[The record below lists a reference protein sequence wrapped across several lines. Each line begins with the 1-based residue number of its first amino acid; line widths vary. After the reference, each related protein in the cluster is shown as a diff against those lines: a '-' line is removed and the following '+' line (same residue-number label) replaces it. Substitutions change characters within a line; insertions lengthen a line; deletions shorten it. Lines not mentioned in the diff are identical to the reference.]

1 MMSSMYQFSSDYS
14 NINQK
19 SIIAFYQI
27 EFFLRTNDYQKL
39 LNYTEFKIWNH
50 IITILIKNP

>member
-1 MMSSMYQFSSDYS
+1 MSSMYQFSSDYS

-39 LNYTEFKIWNH
+39 LNYTEFKI
-50 IITILIKNP
+50 